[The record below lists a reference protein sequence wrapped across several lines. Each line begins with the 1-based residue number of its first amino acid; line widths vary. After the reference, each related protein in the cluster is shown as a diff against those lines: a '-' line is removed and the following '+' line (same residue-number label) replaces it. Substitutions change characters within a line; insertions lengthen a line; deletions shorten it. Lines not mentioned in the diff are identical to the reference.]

1 MKANKPDADALNAID
16 PYVHTT
22 FRLRKSE
29 RDRFKKV
36 LVLSGDKMQQVL
48 YAAVIDYCKDN
59 AIVLETPVQTGAK
72 HHEGEELERPVIK

>member
-1 MKANKPDADALNAID
+1 MRASKPDKDALDAID

-29 RDRFKKV
+29 RERFKKV

-48 YAAVIDYCKDN
+48 YAAVIDYCRDN
-59 AIVLETPVQTGAK
+59 AEVLESPIRSGAT
-72 HHEGEELERPVIK
+72 HHEEKELKIPTFK